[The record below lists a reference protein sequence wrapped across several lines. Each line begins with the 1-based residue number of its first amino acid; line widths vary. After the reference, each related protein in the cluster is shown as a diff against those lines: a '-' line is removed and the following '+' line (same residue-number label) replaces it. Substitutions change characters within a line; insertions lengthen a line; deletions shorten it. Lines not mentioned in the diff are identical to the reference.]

1 MAKGSLLYSLLSILL
16 LSSCDCHVSVK
27 GKVISTE
34 SKLPIEGAIVEMIG
48 KNITTKTNKN
58 GYFHIWDQTGFCYEP
73 NIKITIDKYKPFE
86 IKFIKSGDSKSYELQ
101 SKSESLDYDE
111 PFYPDSKN
119 KNTFITGTWIEKY
132 SEKFSVLSDT
142 VTFYLDTIDVASEI
156 KKTKSKFR
164 NSN

>member
-1 MAKGSLLYSLLSILL
+1 MAKGSLLYCFLTILL
-16 LSSCDCHVSVK
+16 LSSCDCYVSIK

-48 KNITTKTNKN
+48 KNITTKTNKD
-58 GYFHIWDQTGFCYEP
+58 GYFHIWDQNGFCYEP
-73 NIKITIDKYKPFE
+73 DIKITIDEYKPFK
-86 IKFIKSGDSKSYELQ
+86 IKFKKSGDSKSYDIQ

-111 PFYPDSKN
+111 PIYPDSNN

-132 SEKFSVLSDT
+132 SKKFSVLSDT
-142 VTFYLDTIDVASEI
+142 VIFYLDTIDVASEI
-156 KKTKSKFR
+156 KKTKAKLR